1 MKFTYKIF
9 GLFLLFAVAMSS
21 CRKNI
26 DDFVPNEITLPDYS
40 KMVNADFGGEIL
52 DENGNPMPDVA
63 ISIENKETT
72 TDENGVF
79 LIRDVEVSER
89 KAYLQAKKSGYF
101 NGSRTM
107 IVQEDKLHFA
117 TIQLLEQTIVDNFQ
131 TADGGMVEFQGVT
144 LNFPA
149 DGIKLKDGGSYSG
162 NVNVAAKYLDPTAD
176 ATIEQMPG
184 DLRGINEK
192 GEEVVLATFGM
203 MAVELIG
210 DGGEELQVADGLE
223 VEVRTPVPASYQGAA
238 PATIPLWHFDEDQGL
253 WVEEGMATLEGNEYV
268 GKVSHFSFWNHDF
281 PYPLVDIKGQVVD
294 EDGNPIPNIRVKIQ
308 VVGEK
313 YYGTGPTNDDGF
325 FCGLIPKDFEL
336 ELIIYG
342 SGPCNQTILYQEII
356 GSFSDNVTL
365 DPVVVVDDP
374 GNAITATVT
383 GRLVDCDGNPV
394 TNGYVRGVFNGR
406 WFNIFPDD
414 TDGTFE
420 LSYVFCDLT
429 DDLEI
434 QGYDIGNALQTDLL
448 TFPIDSDIQ
457 TGDLKACDQLD
468 EYIEYNLD
476 GDDFTIPFPNG
487 FPEGDWTYIDAQ
499 LDSFTHINFLVEG
512 RDMTGTFPIVNWQGQ
527 SSSLSVNGN
536 YSPQNVTVEVTFT
549 AVALMPE
556 EFFIGTFGGDF
567 DDRNGDTHTLSGD
580 FRIKRKD

>member
-1 MKFTYKIF
+1 MNFTYKIF
-9 GLFLLFAVAMSS
+9 GLFLFFAVAMSS
-21 CRKNI
+21 CRKDINEFNANQI
-26 DDFVPNEITLPDYS
+26 TPPDFS

-52 DENGNPMPDVA
+52 NELGQPMQDVA
-63 ISIENKETT
+63 ISIGGKETT
-72 TDENGVF
+72 TDRNGVF
-79 LIRDVEVSER
+79 LVRDAQVSER
-89 KAYLQAKKSGYF
+89 KAYLQATKPGFF

-107 IVQEDKLHFA
+107 IVQEGKLHFA
-117 TIQLLEQTIVDNFQ
+117 TIQLLEKTI
-131 TADGGMVEFQGVT
+131 ADSFESSNGGTIEFQGVT

-162 NVNVAAKYLDPTAD
+162 NVNVAAKYLDPTAA

-210 DGGEELQVADGLE
+210 DGGEELQVADGSE

-253 WVEEGMATLEGNEYV
+253 WVEEGVAALEGNEYV

-294 EDGNPIPNIRVKIQ
+294 EDGNPIPNIRVKIE

-325 FCGLIPKDFEL
+325 FCGLIPKDFDL
-336 ELIIYG
+336 ELTIYG
-342 SGPCNQTILYQEII
+342 TGPCNQTILYQELI
-356 GSFSDNVTL
+356 GSFSENVTL
-365 DPVVVVDDP
+365 DPIVVIDDP
-374 GNAITATVT
+374 DNAITATVT
-383 GRLVDCDGNPV
+383 GRLVDCDGSPV

-414 TDGTFE
+414 ADGTFE
-420 LSYVFCDLT
+420 LSYVFCDLAN
-429 DDLEI
+429 DLDI
-434 QGYDIGNALQTDLL
+434 QGYDIENGLQTDAL
-448 TFPIDSDIQ
+448 TFPIDTDIQ

-468 EYIEYNLD
+468 EYISYNLD
-476 GDDFTIPFPNG
+476 GDDFTIPFPSG
-487 FPEGDWTYIDAQ
+487 FPEGDDTYINAQ
-499 LDSFTHINFLVEG
+499 LDSFIFINFIVDS
-512 RDMTGTFPIVNWQGQ
+512 RDLTGTFPIVNWQGQ
-527 SSSLSVNGN
+527 SSSLSVNG
-536 YSPQNVTVEVTFT
+536 YYGPQNVTVEVTFT
-549 AVALMPE
+549 SVALMPE
-556 EFFIGTFGGDF
+556 EFFIGTFAGDF